1 MWSILT
7 FVKIHAK
14 KYMVKFD
21 NKFVI
26 ALYVENKKGDIFQQ
40 NTSGKDN
47 IDVVCRNETSMETI
61 LKVSKNK
68 ETV

>member
-1 MWSILT
+1 
-7 FVKIHAK
+7 
-14 KYMVKFD
+14 MVKFD